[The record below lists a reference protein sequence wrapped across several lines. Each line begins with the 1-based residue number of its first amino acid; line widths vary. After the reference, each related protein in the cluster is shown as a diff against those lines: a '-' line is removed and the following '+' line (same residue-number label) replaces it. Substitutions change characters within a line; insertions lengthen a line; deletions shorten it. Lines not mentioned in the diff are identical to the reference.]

1 MKTLSLSLSCFALV
15 ALLVSPPVAR
25 AQANVNEMRAA
36 ELFQMGAKYIQEKRF
51 ADAAAAFDR
60 AYGYDPDPGLLINAA
75 EAHDADLQ
83 YEKARLRYF
92 QVASHPRAPEEM
104 KVKARKA
111 LAEVEARILR
121 TGRPLAPLPE
131 ASTTATT
138 ETTETS
144 DSGGSRVTTTTTT
157 TTVRPPTEIPPT
169 PSGSGASAGLMPSRQ
184 LVGGKVSQDADRPYR
199 LSAMQCYWNGTVNKF
214 QSCSAS
220 HSWGGNANFDLGPGR
235 SRAAGNGLLLFFE
248 AGYGRKPFC
257 SVEFQNIVAL
267 RRVDPREN
275 AVYIY
280 LHDLMGADKDWDT
293 VSTWVTVIC
302 HGVQ

>member
-1 MKTLSLSLSCFALV
+1 MKTLSLSLSCL
-15 ALLVSPPVAR
+15 ALLAGLAAPSAAR
-25 AQANVNEMRAA
+25 AQANLNEMRAA

-75 EAHDADLQ
+75 EAHDADLK

-92 QVASHPRAPEEM
+92 QVATHPRAPEEM
-104 KVKARKA
+104 KAKARAA

-121 TGRPLAPLPE
+121 TGRSLAPLP
-131 ASTTATT
+131 AATTTATT
-138 ETTETS
+138 ETTN
-144 DSGGSRVTTTTTT
+144 SGGSRVTTTTTT
-157 TTVRPPTEIPPT
+157 TTVKPPTEVGT
-169 PSGSGASAGLMPSRQ
+169 GTTAAGASAGLMPSRQ
-184 LVGGKVSQDADRPYR
+184 LVGGQVSQDADRAYR
-199 LSAMQCYWNGTVNKF
+199 LSTMQCYWNGTVNKF

-235 SRAAGNGLLLFFE
+235 SRAAGNGLLLFFQH
-248 AGYGRKPFC
+248 GYGRKPFC

-280 LHDLMGADKDWDT
+280 LHDLMGGDKDWDT